1 MAISAPL
8 IVLARPIGLLLW
20 GLPQRSRR
28 GLGAA
33 MRTPLITRSWNWC
46 TGATSATTIHG
57 VAIWG
62 WHLPF
67 LFDAAVTNTA
77 MHRLQH
83 LSFFATAILFWWA
96 VVWKSDYGASAWHLF
111 VTMVHTSIL
120 GALMALAPRVLYVAQ
135 TQTAAAWGLTPL
147 EDQQLAG
154 MIMWVPAGTIYAA
167 ASITMLAVW
176 IAAPAR
182 EEREMPDALISSRRA
197 GWVAAIVGAGLG
209 ALIITNVVRDHETKT
224 AAAVALTGGDPSRA
238 PALFRRYG
246 CSGCHTIPGIPGADG
261 QAGAP
266 LAGLSKHVYI
276 AGMLENRSRQ
286 PCRMDRIAAELFPR
300 RRRCRLPASQRR
312 KRETSPPISTATEL
326 KDEAW
331 VKAGV
336 P

>member
-1 MAISAPL
+1 MSALICTLIALMIAAPAMAHGDDDHPATLSWTFDPWIVLPIVVISLLYASGRAKLSRRARRSGPMRWQDLLFCCGTLTLAGALISPLHWLGEHLFTFHMIEHEIVMAISAPL

-62 WHLPF
+62 WQLPF

-176 IAAPAR
+176 IRGSSERGAR
-182 EEREMPDALISSRRA
+182 NA
-197 GWVAAIVGAGLG
+197 
-209 ALIITNVVRDHETKT
+209 
-224 AAAVALTGGDPSRA
+224 
-238 PALFRRYG
+238 
-246 CSGCHTIPGIPGADG
+246 
-261 QAGAP
+261 
-266 LAGLSKHVYI
+266 
-276 AGMLENRSRQ
+276 
-286 PCRMDRIAAELFPR
+286 
-300 RRRCRLPASQRR
+300 
-312 KRETSPPISTATEL
+312 
-326 KDEAW
+326 
-331 VKAGV
+331 
-336 P
+336 